1 MNQSP
6 TKKTVNN
13 KQFKLC
19 NDFMYNKCHRET
31 CKFQHDTTICFDFWN
46 GGSCNNTCNKKHVTK
61 YVREQSDRNQNE
73 SNQKSKPKRDKS
85 KYNKNK
91 ERNNQK
97 KKNTEVFQ
105 PMDKKLVDARI
116 VYSLNN
122 TKLDIDLT
130 SRDILL
136 VPNLFR
142 DFKKDEIYNLLVNEI
157 ENCGIPLED
166 LLKLWHGNDKI
177 EGTHFIANDRTKWK
191 EKCPTFNMVIE
202 RLHTFF
208 NMNIKATRLNWYK
221 DTSHWKPFHF
231 DASAI
236 KSDKALVQ
244 NFTVAVSFGA
254 TRDCAFE
261 KDDSCKNVISF
272 PIGDGEI
279 YCFAQ
284 DTNCTWRH
292 GVLQETPIRQSGRI
306 SIICWGFVENIN

>member
-1 MNQSP
+1 MN
-6 TKKTVNN
+6 TMNHTTNN
-13 KQFKLC
+13 SVKQNTNGKIC
-19 NDFMYNKCHRET
+19 HDFMYNKCNRT
-31 CKFQHDTTICFDFWN
+31 VCKFEHDITICFDFWN
-46 GGSCNNTCNKKHVTK
+46 TGSCNNSCNKKHISK
-61 YVREQSDRNQNE
+61 FGRPERSELPIQQRN
-73 SNQKSKPKRDKS
+73 KPKKDKS

-91 ERNNQK
+91 EQK
-97 KKNTEVFQ
+97 QKKNTVVFE
-105 PMDKKLVDARI
+105 PMDHKLVDARI
-116 VYSLNN
+116 VFSLNN
-122 TKLDIDLT
+122 TKLDVDLT

-142 DFKKDEIYNLLVNEI
+142 DFKKSEIYDLLVNEI
-157 ENCGIPLED
+157 ENCGIPSEN

-177 EGTHFIANDRTKWK
+177 EGTHLIANDRTKWK

-202 RLHTFF
+202 RLQKFF
-208 NMNIKATRLNWYK
+208 DMDIKATRLNWYK

-231 DASAI
+231 DASAV
-236 KSDKALVQ
+236 KADKALVQ

-284 DTNCTWRH
+284 NTNCTWRH
-292 GVLQETPIRQSGRI
+292 GVLQETPVQQIGRI
-306 SIICWGFVENIN
+306 SIICWGSVPNIN